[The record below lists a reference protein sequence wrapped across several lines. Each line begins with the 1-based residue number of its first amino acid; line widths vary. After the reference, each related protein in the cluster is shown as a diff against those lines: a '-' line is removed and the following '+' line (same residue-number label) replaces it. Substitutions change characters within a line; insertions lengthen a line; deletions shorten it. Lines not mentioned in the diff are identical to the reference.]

1 MYEKILETSNYLKS
15 KIHVTPNIGIILGSG
30 LGDLV
35 NFIENPIEIE
45 YSQIPNFPVS
55 TVAGHAGK
63 LVFGKLGGKDVVAMK
78 GRFHFYEGYSM
89 QKVTYP
95 VYVMKLLGIQSLVV
109 SNACGGVNPK
119 FAPGDLMIIKDY
131 INFMGTSPLIG
142 TNDDRFGPR
151 FPDMSEAYSL
161 NLINLAKIA
170 AHDLGIK
177 FHEGNYIAFT
187 GPNYETSAEIK
198 MASVVGADAVGM
210 STVPE
215 TIIANYLGIK
225 VLGISCIT
233 NMATG
238 IAVKKHSH
246 EDVVKVAELA
256 GKNFCKWVI
265 EITKR
270 M

>member
-151 FPDMSEAYSL
+151 FPDMSEAYSPKS
-161 NLINLAKIA
+161 NQ
-170 AHDLGIK
+170 
-177 FHEGNYIAFT
+177 
-187 GPNYETSAEIK
+187 S
-198 MASVVGADAVGM
+198 S
-210 STVPE
+210 
-215 TIIANYLGIK
+215 
-225 VLGISCIT
+225 
-233 NMATG
+233 
-238 IAVKKHSH
+238 
-246 EDVVKVAELA
+246 
-256 GKNFCKWVI
+256 KNSGS
-265 EITKR
+265 
-270 M
+270 